1 MIRVVIFA
9 LIAAGAVGFAI
20 YQRAELAQNAG
31 RVAELSNA
39 LQAARASEAKALAA
53 EKAARD
59 ELASQSANIAR
70 LTAERDVARAKAK
83 DSGSTTTAAVAAAPS
98 GDAEDAS
105 NNPMKGFS
113 KMFQS
118 EEGKKMMK
126 SQMGMVTKMQYAD
139 LARMLKLSPQEAEQ
153 VMTLLSE
160 RTQAMAEE
168 SFKAMG
174 SGNLD
179 AAAQKEMAAKSEAI
193 KKDYDQKIKAVM
205 GEGKYGELQTY
216 EKSLGD
222 RMMLAQFDQ
231 QFASSGSPLQSAQ
244 KDQLLSIMADE
255 RAKSPPRDFDTT
267 GLNPGKGADLFNNE
281 AAMERFLQQELDYQ
295 QRVLRRA
302 PGALGPD
309 QVNALQQAFQQ
320 YSEMQKFGMSMA
332 KQMFKPPSGN
342 TGGAPPAP
350 QPVQPPR

>member
-83 DSGSTTTAAVAAAPS
+83 EAGGTTTAAAAASPS

-105 NNPMKGFS
+105 NPMKGFS

-139 LARMLKLSPQEAEQ
+139 LARLLKLSPQEAEQ

-174 SGNLD
+174 SGSFD
-179 AAAQKEMAAKSEAI
+179 AAGQKEMAAKSEAI

-231 QFASSGSPLQSAQ
+231 QFASSGAPLQSAQ

-281 AAMERFLQQELDYQ
+281 AAMERFFQQELDYQ

-332 KQMFKPPSGN
+332 KQMFKPQSGN
-342 TGGAPPAP
+342 TGGAPPPP